1 MEEIF
6 GPGGL
11 IARAHPDYEFRPGQV
26 QMAEAVLRAFEERRH
41 LIVEAG
47 TGTGKTLAYLVPAIA
62 AAAARGGRVVVSTGT
77 KNLQEQ
83 LMEKDIP
90 FLQRVLPRKFSAAYM
105 KGRSNY
111 VCLSRLKRAENSP
124 ILDGYDDVDYFDQVR
139 RWSRDSTSG
148 DRAELTELPENL
160 SFWRHIDARSEICTG
175 QKCAEY
181 DACYVTR
188 MRQRA
193 TDADIVIVN
202 HHLFF
207 ADLALRGGEFGQVI
221 PDYSAVIFDEAH
233 QVEDVAAEYFGAQV
247 SNFQLED
254 LLRDLQTLPVTDASV
269 NRELTRSAS
278 RVARFAEQFWMGFA
292 RESRSDEGRFPLA
305 PGTFARKGR
314 DGQVEATALGD
325 AYLALD
331 GALQRL
337 ETTLDA
343 LREKPAEVENHIRRI
358 RETRFNLE
366 FIVAGDDRRYVYWVE
381 RRGRGTFLRA
391 SPIDVST
398 LLQDKLFD
406 RVETVVLTSATLASA
421 GSFDFIKQRLGL
433 APAAEG
439 EDGTGEDGAG
449 KTDELVASSG
459 YDYEEQ
465 AVLYL
470 PPRMPDPR
478 NAGWV
483 ERAADE
489 VFGLLNVSRGRAFVL
504 STSLSGMRA
513 LYERVAPRVEF
524 PCFVQG
530 SMAKAGLLEKF
541 RTTPNA
547 VLFATASFWQG
558 VDVRGEQLSCVII
571 DKLPFA
577 VPTDPVVAARQR
589 FIEEQGGSSFYEYS
603 VPQAIITLKQGLGR
617 LIRSATDRGLLAV
630 LDPRLRTAA
639 YGRLFLNS
647 LPPCRVTSDLKE
659 AALVFGPPASRPA
672 TQPASKEAAKE
683 TAKEPKAAPRLPSL
697 QSQRPRRLPVKP
709 FKPPSF

>member
-1 MEEIF
+1 VEEIF
-6 GPGGL
+6 GPGGV
-11 IARAHPDYEFRPGQV
+11 IARAHPDYEYRPGQV
-26 QMAEAVLRAFEERRH
+26 EMAEAVLRAFEARRH

-62 AAAARGGRVVVSTGT
+62 AAVSRGGRVVVSTGT

-90 FLQRVLPRKFSAAYM
+90 FLQRVLPKKFSAAYM
-105 KGRSNY
+105 KGRGNY
-111 VCLSRLKRAENSP
+111 VCLSRLKRAEFSP
-124 ILDGYDDVDYFDQVR
+124 VLDGLDDVDYFDAVR
-139 RWSRDSTSG
+139 RWARDSQTG
-148 DRAELTELPENL
+148 DRAELTELPESL

-193 TDADIVIVN
+193 TDADLVIVN

-207 ADLALRGGEFGQVI
+207 ADLALRGGEYGQVI

-247 SNFQLED
+247 SNFQVED
-254 LLRDLQTLPVTDASV
+254 MLRDLQMLPITDSSL
-269 NRELTRSAS
+269 NRELSRVAS
-278 RVARFAEQFWMGFA
+278 RVSRFAEQFWMGFA
-292 RESRSDEGRFPLA
+292 RESRADEGRFPIV

-314 DGQVEATALGD
+314 AGEIEATPLGD

-331 GALQRL
+331 GALQRM

-343 LREKPAEVENHIRRI
+343 MREKPPEVENLLRRI

-381 RRGRGTFLRA
+381 RRGRGTFMRA

-433 APAAEG
+433 APAADE
-439 EDGTGEDGAG
+439 ENDADENRAG
-449 KTDELVASSG
+449 KTDELVATSG
-459 YDYEEQ
+459 YNYEEQ

-470 PPRMPDPR
+470 PPRMPEPR
-478 NAGWV
+478 SPEWAEAAAAEVV
-483 ERAADE
+483 E
-489 VFGLLNVSRGRAFVL
+489 LLNISQGRAFVL

-513 LYERVAPRVEF
+513 LYERVAKEVDF

-530 SMAKAGLLEKF
+530 SMAKAGLLERF
-541 RTTPNA
+541 RTTPHA

-630 LDPRLRTAA
+630 LDPRLRKAS
-639 YGRLFLNS
+639 YGRLFLAS
-647 LPPCRVTSDLKE
+647 LPPCRVTSDLRE
-659 AALVFGPPASRPA
+659 AAAVFESD
-672 TQPASKEAAKE
+672 E
-683 TAKEPKAAPRLPSL
+683 T
-697 QSQRPRRLPVKP
+697 PVR
-709 FKPPSF
+709 